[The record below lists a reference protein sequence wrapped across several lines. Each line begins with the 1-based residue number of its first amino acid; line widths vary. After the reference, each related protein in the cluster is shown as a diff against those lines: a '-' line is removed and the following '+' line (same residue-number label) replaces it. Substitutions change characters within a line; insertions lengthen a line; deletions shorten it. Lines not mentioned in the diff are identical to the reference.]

1 MKYFKEVEK
10 TDGRVLRTGGPRD
23 LQKQQK
29 LDSESSFLIERLR
42 KEIDGMKTQPVM
54 QTAVSEGLFTP
65 EQVDEEIRK
74 AVKDALNES
83 KEGYGKKA
91 KKIAKELIEAE
102 AQIKELKDKKNS
114 EIKALLEEQN
124 RKIEE
129 LSRLRLT
136 DKGEYEDPERPKI
149 EEVFIDPLEDDA
161 GERLIPHIEI
171 EDVSTAE
178 KEKMQDKVDKLKELM
193 NGLPAKKKR

>member
-29 LDSESSFLIERLR
+29 LDRESAFLIERLR
-42 KEIDGMKTQPVM
+42 KEVEGLKAQPVT
-54 QTAVSEGLFTP
+54 QAAVPEGLFTP
-65 EQVDEEIRK
+65 EQVDGEIRK

-91 KKIAKELIEAE
+91 KKIAKKLTEAE
-102 AQIKELKDKKNS
+102 EQIKGLEENKDS
-114 EIKALLEEQN
+114 EIKELLEEQN

-136 DKGEYEDPERPKI
+136 DKGEYEDPERPKM
-149 EEVFIDPLEDDA
+149 ESTFIDPLEDDA
-161 GERLIPHIEI
+161 GEGLIPHIEV
-171 EDVSTAE
+171 EDVSIAE
-178 KEKMQDKVDKLKELM
+178 KEKMQDKVDKLKDLI
-193 NGLPAKKKR
+193 GSLPNKK

>member
-1 MKYFKEVEK
+1 MEYFKEVEK

-29 LDSESSFLIERLR
+29 LDRESSFLVERLR
-42 KEIDGMKTQPVM
+42 KEIENLKAQPVT
-54 QTAVSEGLFTP
+54 QTAVFEGLFTP
-65 EQVDEEIRK
+65 EQVDAEIRK

-91 KKIAKELIEAE
+91 KKVGKKLKEVEEKLKELQEN
-102 AQIKELKDKKNS
+102 KDS
-114 EIKALLEEQN
+114 EIKDLLEEQN

-129 LSRLRLT
+129 LSRLRLNEQ
-136 DKGEYEDPERPKI
+136 GEYEDPERPKI

-161 GERLIPHIEI
+161 GEGLIPHIEI
-171 EDVSTAE
+171 EDISAVK
-178 KEKMQDKVDKLKELM
+178 KEKMQQKVDKLRDLIG
-193 NGLPAKKKR
+193 GLPNKK